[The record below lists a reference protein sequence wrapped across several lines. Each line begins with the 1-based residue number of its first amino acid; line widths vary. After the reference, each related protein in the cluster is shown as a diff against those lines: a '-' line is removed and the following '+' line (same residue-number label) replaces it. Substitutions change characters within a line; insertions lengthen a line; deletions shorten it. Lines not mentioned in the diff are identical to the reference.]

1 MVTQL
6 FQAVKERVNTG
17 SHKRDSNGA
26 LVDPNAH
33 QKVRMPKYSME
44 EWCTL
49 THDVELAVHPETP
62 LFKDGQAPNET
73 ELSQI
78 LWLRRMERQ
87 PELAAQL
94 DEIAKWLHALLLKKG
109 EKDIR
114 GIVRAIQTR
123 CNAWF
128 DVLQRRWPQRKD
140 RHGSVAAFVQ
150 SRPFMFRHIIE
161 LPTNIPASIPK
172 QDIKLYDE
180 TLKVAAQENYRLI
193 AVADF
198 VDSW

>member
-1 MVTQL
+1 
-6 FQAVKERVNTG
+6 
-17 SHKRDSNGA
+17 
-26 LVDPNAH
+26 
-33 QKVRMPKYSME
+33 ME

-62 LFKDGQAPNET
+62 LFKDGQVPNET

-114 GIVRAIQTR
+114 GIVRSINKS

-128 DVLQRRWPQRKD
+128 EVLQRRWPQHKD
-140 RHGSVAAFVQ
+140 RNGSVAAFVQ
-150 SRPFMFRHIIE
+150 SRPFMFRRIIE
-161 LPTNIPASIPK
+161 RPTNIPASIPK
-172 QDIKLYDE
+172 KDIKLYDE
-180 TLKVAAQENYRLI
+180 KLKVAAQETIGPSL
-193 AVADF
+193 
-198 VDSW
+198 WPTL

>member
-1 MVTQL
+1 MW
-6 FQAVKERVNTG
+6 
-17 SHKRDSNGA
+17 A
-26 LVDPNAH
+26 LMLTN
-33 QKVRMPKYSME
+33 KVRRPKHSME

-62 LFKDGQAPNET
+62 LFKDGQVPNET

-114 GIVRAIQTR
+114 GIVRAINNCCNKWFEVAGLSTRTGTALWQLSCSPSLWQT
-123 CNAWF
+123 
-128 DVLQRRWPQRKD
+128 L
-140 RHGSVAAFVQ
+140 
-150 SRPFMFRHIIE
+150 
-161 LPTNIPASIPK
+161 
-172 QDIKLYDE
+172 
-180 TLKVAAQENYRLI
+180 
-193 AVADF
+193 
-198 VDSW
+198 